1 MAEPKR
7 FDIHKVENFL
17 KNSADKAQTVSYW
30 NAAVEHG
37 KTVKVI
43 DENLASNVDD
53 KQIADLLLRRTDAI
67 NRRDRLIKAVEN
79 AIKVKYQPQIPE
91 IFSTVNKEMQ
101 SRLAELQQQS
111 SSVGRVQMLMS
122 ALQDENQILNYLDLD
137 EKKRAIDRLMDSNK
151 KLREDSI
158 ADGKIVDEE
167 DYAAACQELLQK
179 RSDIKTKIEDL
190 LKTGEGGAILRSLED
205 AEQRLADV
213 RASVAADKS
222 SKNGTSPQK
231 EPQPDDEQKE
241 HDGHNAED
249 SQEPRNGARSLP
261 IEELSIHSRSERAK
275 SNKTSVISKTS
286 SARRVLHLELK
297 ALKEQEELQSRLEK
311 LGRETKQKEMEIA
324 DLQGEVARKARIAEK
339 EIELAKFSSSCGT
352 SLRSI
357 SPVESPDDN
366 LTKVSDWMDKTE
378 EAENVASP
386 INVPSVYQQ
395 TSASAPV
402 ITVRST
408 HEGQRSG
415 LVGNLKPSVKPTIS
429 TEAAVRGIGKDRTK
443 TVIDVVSQRATAQPE
458 VKFAS
463 SKPSMTLSAEQNQL
477 PPTSGGIPSGA
488 FQVPQFANTQMP
500 YLPSQGPN
508 IVSNARDDYFIRSS
522 LPKLKLAEFSGDP
535 LEWPEWSQL
544 FQATVHAANIDDS
557 VKMNHLKTMVTGK
570 AKEAI
575 AGLGYTAE
583 MYNVAWNVLV
593 RNFGKPQMVVNAQ
606 LKRIYSFPPMKP
618 YDGAALIKF
627 ARIVSS
633 CVNVLTQFNYVG
645 DLNSEGVLGSATRKL
660 TLDMKTKWLTYVKQ
674 MNLCQ
679 PGLAVFSEWLND
691 IADVQDEL
699 LLSSNPNADRAKSNY
714 KEKTKGSTF
723 ATSATNTVND
733 NSKTQREC
741 VLKDGQHPIWKCEKF
756 KKMNVEER
764 GQKAKELKLC
774 FKCLSDAHQMRN
786 CCGRLCDVNGCG
798 KPHHRLLHRPYKNE
812 EQKQSVE
819 NVEEVSNLSSMR
831 SSGVLPVIPVTIG
844 SGNNTVKTFAL
855 CDSGASLSFVDESLM
870 KTLNLTGKPVDLNV
884 AGIHGASDI
893 SSKRLRVRIGDQQ
906 GKVKEDIIAYSH
918 PNVNAGNRTYN
929 LKKLKEEY
937 PHLSVLKDSTINL
950 KDVKV
955 ILGQDCYHL
964 HRAIGYRKCG
974 KSKPWAVLTKLGW
987 MLSGP
992 LPQQET
998 AKFATESLVFADVD
1012 PLVDQ
1017 MKTRSRMELYTS
1029 HCSVSEMSKE
1039 NTENSPDIFVV
1050 ERNWQEVSTKLLLL
1064 ENKQVWQDEMHLAV
1078 SDHMKVEQDENMGFS
1093 IVEEKNEH
1101 ESFAIKSNL
1110 RTLEDFTVKLDLL
1123 KENIDV
1129 ASVRQHVEEKQ
1140 PTQMQA
1146 VTFAAKTLTL
1156 DEGKKCSQMNKVV
1169 KFVKECQIE
1178 LHEVPRG
1185 KAIYRRLFSCLLERN
1200 QPSEENTSDR
1210 KKAVKMSFWRK
1221 HVELKEK
1228 PLDKIIPNDREKCNN
1243 WLGNGNSG
1251 MDAVA
1256 QANPNVHT
1264 QLSTGQSKQFEKRA
1278 WKFEPISIRLQGRN
1292 ESAQLNTTGILY
1304 ATIVIDEF
1312 ADEISLMETR
1322 LGSSKAQTT
1331 TSSESGPFI
1340 GPAVSREE
1348 MMMQL
1353 EFFGKWKNEEVR
1365 QLEVNDLVWI
1375 VDENVK
1381 RAHYKMGRVLEVY
1394 HGSDGRVRS
1403 ALVKTEDGKLKRPVV
1418 KLAPM
1423 FYESVFREKNRAGNV
1438 GASHQKAEKL
1448 NSELAG

>member
-1 MAEPKR
+1 MAQPKR
-7 FDIHKVENFL
+7 FDINKIENFL
-17 KNSADKAQTVSYW
+17 KNSADAAQIVSHW
-30 NAAVEHG
+30 NAACEHG
-37 KTVKVI
+37 KTIRAI
-43 DENLASNVDD
+43 DENLARNDD
-53 KQIADLLLRRTDAI
+53 NKQIAELLLRRIDVIKRRERLFKAI
-67 NRRDRLIKAVEN
+67 QN
-79 AIKVKYQPQIPE
+79 AIKIKYQPQIPE
-91 IFSTVNKEMQ
+91 MFSTVIQAMK
-101 SRLAELQQQS
+101 SRFVELQQQDS
-111 SSVGRVQMLMS
+111 NTGRVIILMS
-122 ALQDENQILNYLDLD
+122 ALQDENQILNYLDLE
-137 EKKRAIDRLMDSNK
+137 EKKRAIDERIAHNE
-151 KLREDSI
+151 KLRDERIENGED
-158 ADGKIVDEE
+158 AEE
-167 DYAAACQELLQK
+167 DYAAACQELLQE
-179 RSDIKTKIEDL
+179 RSDLKLKIEAL
-190 LKTGEGGAILRSLED
+190 LKSGETGAILRSLED

-324 DLQGEVARKARIAEK
+324 DLQGEVAREARIAEK

-415 LVGNLKPSVKPTIS
+415 LVGDLKPSVKPTIS
-429 TEAAVRGIGKDRTK
+429 TEAAVRCIGKDRTK
-443 TVIDVVSQRATAQPE
+443 TVIDVISQRATAQPE

-463 SKPSMTLSAEQNQL
+463 SKPSMTLSAEQNGL

-488 FQVPQFANTQMP
+488 FQVPQLENTQKP
-500 YLPSQGPN
+500 YLPRQGHN

-645 DLNSEGVLGSATRKL
+645 DLNSEGVPGSATRKL

-674 MNLCQ
+674 MNLYQ

-699 LLSSNPNADRAKSNY
+699 LLSSNPNVDRAKSNY
-714 KEKTKGSTF
+714 KEKAKGSTF
-723 ATSATNTVND
+723 ATSTTNTASD
-733 NSKTQREC
+733 NSKYQREC
-741 VLKDGQHPIWKCEKF
+741 ALKDGKHPIWKCEKF

-786 CCGRLCDVNGCG
+786 CSGRLCDVNGCG

-812 EQKQSVE
+812 DQKQNVE
-819 NVEEVSNLSSMR
+819 NVDEVSNLSSMR
-831 SSGVLPVIPVTIG
+831 SSGVLPVIPVSIG
-844 SGNNTVKTFAL
+844 SGSKTVTTFAL

-870 KTLNLTGKPVDLNV
+870 KTLNLTGQPVDLNV

-906 GKVKEDIIAYSH
+906 GKVKEDIMAYSH
-918 PNVNAGNRTYN
+918 PDVNAGNRTYN

-964 HRAIGYRKCG
+964 HRAIGYRKSG

-1017 MKTRSRMELYTS
+1017 MKTRSSMEVYTS

-1050 ERNWQEVSTKLLLL
+1050 ERNWQEVSTKPLLL
-1064 ENKQVWQDEMHLAV
+1064 EIKQVWQDEMHIAP
-1078 SDHMKVEQDENMGFS
+1078 SDHMIVEQDKNMGFS

-1146 VTFAAKTLTL
+1146 VKFAAKTLTL

-1185 KAIYRRLFSCLLERN
+1185 KAIYRRLFSGLLERN

-1210 KKAVKMSFWRK
+1210 TKAVKMSFWRK

-1278 WKFEPISIRLQGRN
+1278 WKFEPISIRLHGRN

-1304 ATIVIDEF
+1304 AKIVIDEF

-1375 VDENVK
+1375 VDDNVK
-1381 RAHYKMGRVLEVY
+1381 RAHYEMGRVLEVY

-1423 FYESVFREKNRAGNV
+1423 SYESVFREKNRAGNV
-1438 GASHQKAEKL
+1438 GASRQKAEKL
-1448 NSELAG
+1448 DLEHAG